1 MKTKIYTGLG
11 PFVNIKPGRFIMGS
25 PVGEPGRYNDE
36 AQHEVVI
43 SKAFELGASP
53 VTQREWVGMMG
64 SNPSYRKDMD
74 APVDSV
80 SWDDAREFIRKINAW
95 QDVYTYRLPSEAE
108 WEYAARAGTTG
119 PYPFKLKDIDAH
131 AWHYGNSNGRTHPV
145 AQKKANPWGLYDML
159 GNVREWCQD
168 VYADDYSSP
177 ASGSLRV
184 MRGGSFSS
192 LDAGFLRADNRN
204 NLVSASRSAGI
215 GFRLVRIIVVDK
227 REKNR
232 VRHLTKKMVPLRG
245 KKCATCGGTEKLNRH
260 HTVYTPENY
269 VVLCFGCHVELH
281 KKEGTWGH
289 GPNIKTCYICG
300 SEYAARHYK
309 NHRTCSAGC
318 AVEASR
324 RGSVARWSK

>member
-11 PFVNIKPGRFIMGS
+11 PFAKIKPGKFIMGS
-25 PVGEPGRYNDE
+25 PADEPGRFNDE
-36 AQHEVVI
+36 AQHEVSVA
-43 SKAFELGASP
+43 AFEMGACP
-53 VTQREWVGMMG
+53 VTQQEWVGMMG
-64 SNPSYRKDMD
+64 SNPSHCKDMD
-74 APVDSV
+74 APVEMV
-80 SWDDAREFIRKINAW
+80 SWDDAQEFIRKINAW
-95 QDVYTYRLPSEAE
+95 QDVYTYRLPTEAE
-108 WEYAARAGTTG
+108 WEYAARAGTIG
-119 PYPFKLKDIDAH
+119 SRPFELKNIGAH
-131 AWHYGNSNGRTHPV
+131 AWYSGNSNGTTHPV
-145 AQKKANPWGLYDML
+145 AQKKANPRGLYDMI
-159 GNVREWCQD
+159 GNVWEWCQD
-168 VYADDYSSP
+168 VYVFDYNSS
-177 ASGSLRV
+177 ASGSYRV
-184 MRGGSFSS
+184 MRGGSFFDK
-192 LDAGFLRADNRN
+192 DAGYLRADYRN
-204 NLVSASRSAGI
+204 YYVSAYRYDNI
-215 GFRLVRIIVVDK
+215 GFRLARIIVVDK